1 MTLKE
6 YLKLRQISVN
16 EFAKDVG
23 IDYTYV
29 SRLKNGERRPSPDV
43 ALRIEKATQ
52 GMVTR
57 MDLLY
62 PEK

>member
-1 MTLKE
+1 MILKE
-6 YLKLRQISVN
+6 WLKSQQMSITS
-16 EFAKDVG
+16 FAEIVG

-43 ALRIEKATQ
+43 ALRIEQATK

-62 PEK
+62 PDG